1 MARPAA
7 AAKRTPAT
15 ETPAGIGSLTRLFG
29 FTQFDFAGP
38 LAVADGRYLIRDGE
52 REQVLVIETLGAP
65 PPARR
70 RRKRPKDAEVSEPPA
85 ELPVARATVVL
96 AFDEFDDEEA
106 AAAWLREVSA
116 VEDSI
121 DRLVEQGIDEL
132 NQTLHA
138 QAVASGDPYPQT
150 VTPARATM
158 IRIGFGSGEALAD
171 GAFTSAHQVDP
182 GLGPTSRRRQRDEEL
197 RPQQRLAAVL
207 GGREQLDA
215 CETLLLRARADLDAG
230 RNREAALQLR
240 VGFEALLVELKGAL
254 SDNSHEEDMAT
265 LGTRRSEIGDLANAA
280 INGDLDAA
288 QLQTLQ
294 NTQALCERVL
304 RRRRVLGS

>member
-1 MARPAA
+1 M
-7 AAKRTPAT
+7 
-15 ETPAGIGSLTRLFG
+15 TRLFG
-29 FTQFDFAGP
+29 FTQFDFAGA
-38 LAVADGRYLIRDGE
+38 LAVADGRYLVRDGE

-70 RRKRPKDAEVSEPPA
+70 RRKRPRDAEVGEPPG

-96 AFDEFDDEEA
+96 AFNEFEDEKA
-106 AAAWLREVSA
+106 AGAWLQEA
-116 VEDSI
+116 TATEDNI

-132 NQTLHA
+132 NQALHT

-150 VTPARATM
+150 ITPARATT

-171 GAFTSAHQVDP
+171 GAFTSAHRVDP

-240 VGFEALLVELKGAL
+240 VGLEALLVELKGAL
-254 SDNSHEEDMAT
+254 SDPGHDEDMAT
-265 LGTRRSEIGDLANAA
+265 LQARRHEAGELANAA
-280 INGDLDAA
+280 LQGDLVPE
-288 QLQTLQ
+288 QLP
-294 NTQALCERVL
+294 ALGELLATCERVL
-304 RRRRVLGS
+304 RRRRVLGD

>member
-1 MARPAA
+1 M
-7 AAKRTPAT
+7 
-15 ETPAGIGSLTRLFG
+15 TRLFG
-29 FTQFDFAGP
+29 FTQFDFAGS
-38 LAVADGRYLIRDGE
+38 LALADGRYLVRDGE

-70 RRKRPKDAEVSEPPA
+70 RRKRPRDAEIGEPPA

-96 AFDEFDDEEA
+96 AFNEFEDEKA
-106 AAAWLREVSA
+106 AAAWLQA
-116 VEDSI
+116 ATAAEDSI

-132 NQTLHA
+132 NQALHV

-150 VTPARATM
+150 VTPARATT
-158 IRIGFGSGEALAD
+158 IRIGFGGGDALAD

-207 GGREQLDA
+207 GAREQLDA
-215 CETLLLRARADLDAG
+215 CETLLLRARADLNAG

-240 VGFEALLVELKGAL
+240 VGLEALLVELKGAL
-254 SDNSHEEDMAT
+254 GNDDHEEDMAT
-265 LGTRRSEIGDLANAA
+265 LEGRRHEAGELANAA
-280 INGDLDAA
+280 LRGDLTAEQG
-288 QLQTLQ
+288 QLLGELLATS
-294 NTQALCERVL
+294 ERVL
-304 RRRRVLGS
+304 RRRRVLGN

>member
-1 MARPAA
+1 M
-7 AAKRTPAT
+7 
-15 ETPAGIGSLTRLFG
+15 TRLFG

-38 LAVADGRYLIRDGE
+38 LAVADGRYLVRDGE

-70 RRKRPKDAEVSEPPA
+70 RRKRPRDAEIGEPPL

-96 AFDEFDDEEA
+96 AFDEFEDEKAADAWLSQTTASEEA
-106 AAAWLREVSA
+106 
-116 VEDSI
+116 I
-121 DRLVEQGIDEL
+121 DQLVERGIDEL
-132 NQTLHA
+132 NQALHT
-138 QAVASGDPYPQT
+138 QSVAGGDPYPQT
-150 VTPARATM
+150 VTPARAVV
-158 IRIGFGSGEALAD
+158 IRIGFGSGEALVD

-182 GLGPTSRRRQRDEEL
+182 GLGPISRRRQRDEEL

-240 VGFEALLVELKGAL
+240 VGLEALLVELQGAL
-254 SDNSHEEDMAT
+254 SDSGHEEDMAT
-265 LGTRRSEIGDLANAA
+265 LQARRQETGELANAA
-280 INGDLDAA
+280 LRGDLSPK
-288 QLQTLQ
+288 QLQ
-294 NTQALCERVL
+294 ALGELLATSERVL
-304 RRRRVLGS
+304 RRRRVLGG

>member
-1 MARPAA
+1 
-7 AAKRTPAT
+7 
-15 ETPAGIGSLTRLFG
+15 LTRLFG
-29 FTQFDFAGP
+29 FTQFDFAGA

-70 RRKRPKDAEVSEPPA
+70 RRRRPRNAEIAEPPA

-96 AFDEFDDEEA
+96 AFSEFEDEQA
-106 AAAWLREVSA
+106 AEAWLQEA
-116 VEDSI
+116 IAAEDNI
-121 DRLVEQGIDEL
+121 DRLVERAIDEL
-132 NQTLHA
+132 NQALHT
-138 QAVASGDPYPQT
+138 QAVAGGDPYPQT
-150 VTPARATM
+150 VTPARATA

-182 GLGPTSRRRQRDEEL
+182 GLGPTSRRLRRDEEL

-230 RNREAALQLR
+230 RYREAALQLR
-240 VGFEALLVELKGAL
+240 VGLEALLVELKGAL
-254 SDNSHEEDMAT
+254 SEPDHEQDIAT
-265 LGTRRSEIGDLANAA
+265 LEARRRDVGELANAA
-280 INGDLDAA
+280 LRHDLDPE
-288 QLQTLQ
+288 QV
-294 NTQALCERVL
+294 QALTELLSTCERVI

>member
-1 MARPAA
+1 M
-7 AAKRTPAT
+7 
-15 ETPAGIGSLTRLFG
+15 TRLFG

-38 LAVADGRYLIRDGE
+38 LAVADGRYLVRDGE

-70 RRKRPKDAEVSEPPA
+70 RRKRPRGAEIGEPPP
-85 ELPVARATVVL
+85 ELPVARVTVVL
-96 AFDEFDDEEA
+96 AFNEFEDEQAAETWLSQTTASEEA
-106 AAAWLREVSA
+106 
-116 VEDSI
+116 I
-121 DRLVEQGIDEL
+121 DQLVEQGIDEL
-132 NQTLHA
+132 NQALHT
-138 QAVASGDPYPQT
+138 QSVASGDPYPQT
-150 VTPARATM
+150 VTPARAVV
-158 IRIGFGSGEALAD
+158 IRIGVGSGEALAD

-182 GLGPTSRRRQRDEEL
+182 GLGPISRRRQRDEEL

-240 VGFEALLVELKGAL
+240 VGLEALLVELKGAL
-254 SDNSHEEDMAT
+254 SNDDHEEDMAA
-265 LGTRRSEIGDLANAA
+265 LGSRRQEVGDLANVALHA
-280 INGDLDAA
+280 DLDAT
-288 QLQTLQ
+288 QLQALR

-304 RRRRVLGS
+304 RRRRILGS

>member
-1 MARPAA
+1 M
-7 AAKRTPAT
+7 
-15 ETPAGIGSLTRLFG
+15 TRLFG

-70 RRKRPKDAEVSEPPA
+70 RRKRPKDAEIGEPPA

-96 AFDEFDDEEA
+96 AFNELEDDKT
-106 AAAWLREVSA
+106 AAAWLQEA
-116 VEDSI
+116 TADEDSI
-121 DRLVEQGIDEL
+121 DRLVERGIDEL
-132 NQTLHA
+132 NQALHT

-150 VTPARATM
+150 VTPARATA
-158 IRIGFGSGEALAD
+158 IRIGYGNGEALAD

-182 GLGPTSRRRQRDEEL
+182 GLGPISRRRQRDEEL

-207 GGREQLDA
+207 GGREQLDT

-230 RNREAALQLR
+230 RDREAALQLR
-240 VGFEALLVELKGAL
+240 VGLEALLVELKGAL
-254 SDNSHEEDMAT
+254 SDDGHEEDMAT
-265 LGTRRSEIGDLANAA
+265 LASRRHEAGELANAA
-280 INGDLDAA
+280 LRGDLAA
-288 QLQTLQ
+288 EQLQSLSELLT
-294 NTQALCERVL
+294 TAERVL